1 MSASSSSSSLLTN
14 GAADSGMDLYSSSFK
29 PNQQGFFMMQ
39 ANNASRGIQKQKK
52 MQSIARGAQTSS
64 LVSSTTRSIKRF
76 ISNINTH
83 KLIQKNDTVL
93 VNVDDDIAIL
103 QSLDPQLHG
112 KMGVIVDVRGD
123 EIELELLPEQ
133 SNESED
139 DSSFDMFSALYC
151 GSSSQP
157 KRVTVPSF
165 CVCLEDRVL
174 RKRLSN
180 A

>member
-1 MSASSSSSSLLTN
+1 
-14 GAADSGMDLYSSSFK
+14 
-29 PNQQGFFMMQ
+29 MMQ
-39 ANNASRGIQKQKK
+39 ANAASRGIQKQKK
-52 MQSIARGAQTSS
+52 MQSIVRGSQTSS
-64 LVSSTTRSIKRF
+64 LVSSTTTRSIKRF

-112 KMGVIVDVRGD
+112 KMGVVVEVRGD
-123 EIELELLPEQ
+123 EIELEMLPEQ
-133 SNESED
+133 TDSED
-139 DSSFDMFSALYC
+139 SDNSSYDMFSALYRSC
-151 GSSSQP
+151 SSQT

-174 RKRLSN
+174 RKRLCN